1 MLVYRLGC
9 PSVRGSIATSAHSAE
24 LFVVPIPWNDCL
36 RTRISEPHMFLR
48 GRLTKPLDGRT
59 FYDQFEMIVSAIV
72 IFLISTVIVYS
83 IILTVIKL
91 TEDFLSGI
99 AFMDAGLFKDT
110 FGMILTILI
119 LLEFNHSIISAL
131 RQRAGAMQ
139 VSIIVLISITVI
151 ARKLI
156 LLDYASA
163 SLETLLGL
171 GGLALA
177 LGALYWL
184 ITSVERR
191 RRVPV
196 PRNQVPS

>member
-1 MLVYRLGC
+1 
-9 PSVRGSIATSAHSAE
+9 
-24 LFVVPIPWNDCL
+24 
-36 RTRISEPHMFLR
+36 MFLR
-48 GRLTKPLDGRT
+48 GRLTKPFDGRT

-72 IFLISTVIVYS
+72 IFLISIVIVYTT
-83 IILTVIKL
+83 IIAAIKL
-91 TEDFLSGI
+91 VEDLLSGI
-99 AFMDAGLFKDT
+99 TFADAGLFKDT

-156 LLDYASA
+156 LLDYASTN
-163 SLETLLGL
+163 LETLLGL

-191 RRVPV
+191 RRFPL
-196 PRNQVPS
+196 PEDQVSS

>member
-1 MLVYRLGC
+1 
-9 PSVRGSIATSAHSAE
+9 
-24 LFVVPIPWNDCL
+24 
-36 RTRISEPHMFLR
+36 
-48 GRLTKPLDGRT
+48 
-59 FYDQFEMIVSAIV
+59 
-72 IFLISTVIVYS
+72 
-83 IILTVIKL
+83 
-91 TEDFLSGI
+91 
-99 AFMDAGLFKDT
+99 
-110 FGMILTILI
+110 
-119 LLEFNHSIISAL
+119 
-131 RQRAGAMQ
+131 MQ

-191 RRVPV
+191 GQAPVPKDRVP
-196 PRNQVPS
+196 S

>member
-1 MLVYRLGC
+1 
-9 PSVRGSIATSAHSAE
+9 
-24 LFVVPIPWNDCL
+24 
-36 RTRISEPHMFLR
+36 MFLR
-48 GRLTKPLDGRT
+48 DRLIKPLDGRT

-72 IFLISTVIVYS
+72 IFLVSIVIVYT
-83 IILTVIKL
+83 IILAAIKL
-91 TEDFLSGI
+91 VEDLSSGI
-99 AFMDAGLFKDT
+99 TFADAGLFKDT

-151 ARKLI
+151 ARKFI

-171 GGLALA
+171 GGLTLA

-191 RRVPV
+191 QRAPV
-196 PRNQVPS
+196 PKDRAPS